1 MDAIYRHK
9 TVRLKASGFTLAEI
23 LVVVAIIALLVSVL
37 APVYTGAKI
46 KAKVSRVHSDLRQI
60 AIAIEAYKEDC
71 SGLPPVRESCR
82 ENSTIDYF
90 EMPRELYKMRYIQAH
105 RLIDPFNT
113 VRNESGFDEGRM
125 YKYNAIGWGY
135 SNNSKTTFA
144 MWIPIDYPTSEKS
157 CALYYLDNKGQIY
170 RYPERKPC
178 EAPVKWAVW
187 SVGPAGDPGWQEA
200 GIRKLPVPKS
210 EWYPYNPEGIIVRL
224 SDGRRSP

>member
-1 MDAIYRHK
+1 MTKIHRHK
-9 TVRLKASGFTLAEI
+9 PVRPNSSGFTLVEL
-23 LVVVAIIALLVSVL
+23 LVVAAIISLLVSVL
-37 APVYTGAKI
+37 APAYTGAKI

-71 SGLPPVRESCR
+71 GGLPPVRESCR
-82 ENSTIDYF
+82 ENSMIDYF

-105 RLIDPFNT
+105 RLVDPFNT
-113 VRNESGFDEGRM
+113 VKNEDGFDEGRM
-125 YKYNAIGWGY
+125 YKYTAIGWGY

-144 MWIPIDYPTSEKS
+144 MWIPTDYPISEKP
-157 CALYYLDNKGQIY
+157 CALYYLSKGQIY
-170 RYPERKPC
+170 RYPEKKPC
-178 EAPVKWAVW
+178 EAPVRWAVW

-210 EWYPYNPEGIIVRL
+210 EWYPYNPRGIIVRL